1 MSPELIQGMP
11 TGYTSDTW
19 SLGCIAYELA
29 VLAPAFKGTSTNEL
43 MSKMTSLQYY
53 PVLDEKSTIMSPE
66 LRTCIKWMLQQ
77 DPADRPT
84 MQQLYLYII
93 QRDKRIRGD
102 FELSAE
108 DHTFSD
114 NFECIP

>member
-29 VLAPAFKGTSTNEL
+29 VLTPAFKGTSTNEL

-53 PVLDEKSTIMSPE
+53 PVLDEKSTIMSSE

-93 QRDKRIRGD
+93 QLDKKLRGD
-102 FELSAE
+102 FELSAG
-108 DHTFSD
+108 DHTFSMD
-114 NFECIP
+114 ITCVP